1 MFNVNPALYGSV
13 FAVPSVLTDK
23 YLKLASPAAIKVLLL
38 ILRNP
43 GEDFTV
49 EELSKRIGYC
59 KADTLDAVEYW
70 VSENVLVKNGTALT
84 SETVE
89 PGKPDDSGVNAQN
102 KSEPMASCVAVPEKR
117 PLPEIKI
124 AKPTL
129 EQISKRMEES
139 GDVLRLMSESQ
150 SILGRT
156 IGFDMQSTLLMLYD
170 TYGLSVEVIFMLL
183 EFCVHQSRSS
193 TAYVAK
199 LGKVWAE
206 KEINTVELAADYIEK
221 STEAEKTF
229 SVLRELTGMSTPRP
243 TQKQTEYILSWRA
256 LGFEAPIIARAY
268 DEMAER
274 TGKIS
279 FNYMDKILLNWHTA
293 GYKTPEDVE
302 NGERLFR
309 EKKQAVKQKG
319 TSFSIDEAISDAGM
333 GVVKYK
339 KKGVK

>member
-49 EELSKRIGYC
+49 DELSKRIGYC

-70 VSENVLVKNGTALT
+70 VSENVLVKNGTAFT

-89 PGKPDDSGVNAQN
+89 PVKPVDSGVNAQN

-139 GDVLRLMSESQ
+139 ADVLRLMSESQ

-221 STEAEKTF
+221 STEAEKPFPFCVSLRVCQLRGPLKSRRNTF
-229 SVLRELTGMSTPRP
+229 CRGALSGLKPR
-243 TQKQTEYILSWRA
+243 
-256 LGFEAPIIARAY
+256 
-268 DEMAER
+268 
-274 TGKIS
+274 
-279 FNYMDKILLNWHTA
+279 
-293 GYKTPEDVE
+293 
-302 NGERLFR
+302 
-309 EKKQAVKQKG
+309 
-319 TSFSIDEAISDAGM
+319 
-333 GVVKYK
+333 
-339 KKGVK
+339 

>member
-49 EELSKRIGYC
+49 DELSKRIGYC

-70 VSENVLVKNGTALT
+70 VSENVLVKNGTAFT

-89 PGKPDDSGVNAQN
+89 PVKP
-102 KSEPMASCVAVPEKR
+102 EPMASCVAVPEKR

-139 GDVLRLMSESQ
+139 ADVLRLMSESQ

>member
-1 MFNVNPALYGSV
+1 MIHTASASKLY
-13 FAVPSVLTDK
+13 
-23 YLKLASPAAIKVLLL
+23 
-38 ILRNP
+38 
-43 GEDFTV
+43 
-49 EELSKRIGYC
+49 LSCLNFI
-59 KADTLDAVEYW
+59 
-70 VSENVLVKNGTALT
+70 
-84 SETVE
+84 
-89 PGKPDDSGVNAQN
+89 
-102 KSEPMASCVAVPEKR
+102 
-117 PLPEIKI
+117 
-124 AKPTL
+124 
-129 EQISKRMEES
+129 
-139 GDVLRLMSESQ
+139 
-150 SILGRT
+150 
-156 IGFDMQSTLLMLYD
+156 
-170 TYGLSVEVIFMLL
+170 
-183 EFCVHQSRSS
+183 VHQSRSS

-256 LGFEAPIIARAY
+256 LGFEAPIIAEHY

-293 GYKTPEDVE
+293 GYKTCARDVE

-309 EKKQAVKQKG
+309 EKKQAAKQKG

-339 KKGVK
+339 RKA

>member
-13 FAVPSVLTDK
+13 FAVPSALTDK

-38 ILRNP
+38 ILRAP
-43 GEDFTV
+43 GEELSV
-49 EELSKRIGYC
+49 EELSKRIGYG

-70 VSENVLVKNGTALT
+70 ISENVLIKNSGSFSVKP
-84 SETVE
+84 EE
-89 PGKPDDSGVNAQN
+89 PKKPDDGGVPTQN
-102 KSEPMASCVAVPEKR
+102 KPNAKAVPAAVPEKR
-117 PLPEIKI
+117 ELPDIKI
-124 AKPTL
+124 TKPTL
-129 EQISKRMEES
+129 AQLTKRMEES
-139 GDVLRLMSESQ
+139 EDVLRIMTEAQ
-150 SILGRT
+150 RILGRT

-199 LGKVWAE
+199 LGKAWAE

-221 STEAEKTF
+221 STEAERTF
-229 SVLRELTGMSTPRP
+229 SVLRELTGLSTPRP
-243 TQKQTEYILSWRA
+243 TQKQTEYILSWLA
-256 LGFEAPIIARAY
+256 LGFDAPIIARAY
-268 DEMAER
+268 DETAER

-279 FNYMDKILLNWHTA
+279 FNYMDKVLLNWHNA

-302 NGERLFR
+302 NGEKLFR
-309 EKKQAVKQKG
+309 EKKQSGKQKG
-319 TSFSIDEAISDAGM
+319 TSFSIDEAISDAGS

-339 KKGVK
+339 KKGAE

>member
-1 MFNVNPALYGSV
+1 M
-13 FAVPSVLTDK
+13 
-23 YLKLASPAAIKVLLL
+23 

-43 GEDFTV
+43 GENFTV

-70 VSENVLVKNGTALT
+70 VSENVLVKNGTAFT

-89 PGKPDDSGVNAQN
+89 PRKPVDSGVNAQN
-102 KSEPMASCVAVPEKR
+102 KSEHRASCVAVHEKR

-309 EKKQAVKQKG
+309 EKKQAAKQKG

>member
-70 VSENVLVKNGTALT
+70 VSENVLVKNGTAFT

-89 PGKPDDSGVNAQN
+89 SGKPVDSGVNAQN
-102 KSEPMASCVAVPEKR
+102 KSEPMASCVAVHEKR

-150 SILGRT
+150 SIL
-156 IGFDMQSTLLMLYD
+156 
-170 TYGLSVEVIFMLL
+170 VEVIFMLL

>member
-1 MFNVNPALYGSV
+1 
-13 FAVPSVLTDK
+13 
-23 YLKLASPAAIKVLLL
+23 
-38 ILRNP
+38 
-43 GEDFTV
+43 
-49 EELSKRIGYC
+49 
-59 KADTLDAVEYW
+59 
-70 VSENVLVKNGTALT
+70 
-84 SETVE
+84 
-89 PGKPDDSGVNAQN
+89 
-102 KSEPMASCVAVPEKR
+102 
-117 PLPEIKI
+117 
-124 AKPTL
+124 
-129 EQISKRMEES
+129 
-139 GDVLRLMSESQ
+139 
-150 SILGRT
+150 
-156 IGFDMQSTLLMLYD
+156 MQSTLLMLYD

-309 EKKQAVKQKG
+309 EKKQAAKQKG

>member
-1 MFNVNPALYGSV
+1 
-13 FAVPSVLTDK
+13 
-23 YLKLASPAAIKVLLL
+23 
-38 ILRNP
+38 
-43 GEDFTV
+43 
-49 EELSKRIGYC
+49 
-59 KADTLDAVEYW
+59 
-70 VSENVLVKNGTALT
+70 
-84 SETVE
+84 
-89 PGKPDDSGVNAQN
+89 
-102 KSEPMASCVAVPEKR
+102 
-117 PLPEIKI
+117 
-124 AKPTL
+124 
-129 EQISKRMEES
+129 MEES
-139 GDVLRLMSESQ
+139 ADVLRLMSETQ